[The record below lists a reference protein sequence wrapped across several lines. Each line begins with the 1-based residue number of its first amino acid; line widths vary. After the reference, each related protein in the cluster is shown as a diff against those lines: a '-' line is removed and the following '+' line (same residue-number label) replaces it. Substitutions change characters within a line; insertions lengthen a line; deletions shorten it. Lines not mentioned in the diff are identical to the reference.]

1 MLLATASCM
10 TRFCLGDL
18 VIAGDSVESMDLSI
32 PSRTFAPPCLPT
44 TKLRESRS
52 TLLASCRIVL
62 WRLVAFFGLCRFE
75 MLPFRCLFLF
85 IMRSSSSFRTP
96 TSSLETMLE
105 PAKAASASMPAES
118 SSAAAASPLMLP
130 VELCRPCF
138 ARLLLLLAA
147 IISLNF
153 FNRSPSFSQCTCG
166 NSSCWTFGTNSW
178 HLAA

>member
-1 MLLATASCM
+1 MLLATASWV

-18 VIAGDSVESMDLSI
+18 VIVGESVESMDLSI
-32 PSRTFAPPCLPT
+32 PRRTLAPPCL
-44 TKLRESRS
+44 RDSRS

-62 WRLVAFFGLCRFE
+62 WRLVAFFGLRGFA
-75 MLPFRCLFLF
+75 MLPFRWRFWF
-85 IMRSSSSFRTP
+85 IMRSSSSSRTP

-130 VELCRPCF
+130 VELCRPRF
-138 ARLLLLLAA
+138 ARLLLLFAA

-166 NSSCWTFGTNSW
+166 TSSCWIFGTNSW

>member
-1 MLLATASCM
+1 MLLATASWL

-18 VIAGDSVESMDLSI
+18 AIAGDSVESMDLSI
-32 PSRTFAPPCLPT
+32 PSRTLAPPCL
-44 TKLRESRS
+44 RDSRS

-62 WRLVAFFGLCRFE
+62 WRLAAFFGLLGFE
-75 MLPFRCLFLF
+75 MLPFRCWFLF
-85 IMRSSSSFRTP
+85 IIRSSSSSRTP

-118 SSAAAASPLMLP
+118 SSAAAALPLMLP

-138 ARLLLLLAA
+138 TILLLLLAA

-166 NSSCWTFGTNSW
+166 TSSCWTFGTNSW
-178 HLAA
+178 PLAA